1 MKKYIVDAS
10 IILKWVLEKVK
21 EPDHDKATGLLHVW
35 LSGTVLIAAPSLWTY
50 EVANILGRALPD
62 EANQKMKLLLDLQIA
77 VVDCSEKMIQQCF
90 GWMKEHQVTFYDAVY
105 LAAAYASDAVLLT
118 SDEKFHEKMR
128 NDDRICLLKNLSF
141 TRDSVPF

>member
-10 IILKWVLEKVK
+10 IILKWVLEKEK

-35 LSGTVLIAAPSLWTY
+35 LGGTVGIAAPSLWTY

-62 EANQKMKLLLDLQIA
+62 DASQKMKLLLDLQID
-77 VVDCSEKMIQQCF
+77 VVDCSEQMIQQCF
-90 GWMKEHQVTFYDAVY
+90 AWMKEYQVTFYDAVY
-105 LAAAYASDAVLLT
+105 LAAAHAANAVLLT
-118 SDEKFHEKMR
+118 SDEKFREKMK

-141 TRDSVPF
+141 N